1 MSAITR
7 TERGRVGT
15 ALIAAGA
22 LLLALASVMIIGQ
35 SPVAAE
41 EHECF
46 PAWPGLNPAANNGNN
61 TISGTIGGVFTQVS
75 IIHTGTN
82 EVFTWQ
88 VIQPAGGSIDG
99 QYVQQGT
106 TYFFSGNSGT
116 VTPPSAN
123 AAINHVQICD
133 VTPLEEETTT
143 TTVAEETT
151 TTTVAEETTTT
162 TVAGVEE
169 PTTTLAPEEPTTT
182 VVAGPADPE
191 LPETGAGHIL
201 ALMAGGLGLA
211 LMGSGSLVIAG
222 ERRRSIVL

>member
-22 LLLALASVMIIGQ
+22 LLLALASAMTFG
-35 SPVAAE
+35 VAAADATHNDG
-41 EHECF
+41 HEV
-46 PAWPGLNPAANNGNN
+46 GLCHWNNGAKQWNYLSN
-61 TISGTIGGVFTQVS
+61 LQLPHSG
-75 IIHTGTN
+75 H
-82 EVFTWQ
+82 
-88 VIQPAGGSIDG
+88 DG
-99 QYVQQGT
+99 HEHD
-106 TYFFSGNSGT
+106 FNASSEEECLS
-116 VTPPSAN
+116 TPPPGDDTTTTTTVA
-123 AAINHVQICD
+123 
-133 VTPLEEETTT
+133 EETTT

-169 PTTTLAPEEPTTT
+169 PTTTLASEETTTT
-182 VVAGPADPE
+182 VVAGPDDTM